1 MVWEQST
8 TEHNYKTECRKRKFD
23 MHTIHFCG
31 SKYYEIYIHYALLVK
46 AHDLVFQAYH
56 FYMINIFNSLS
67 KISVA

>member
-1 MVWEQST
+1 MVLEQSA

-23 MHTIHFCG
+23 MHT
-31 SKYYEIYIHYALLVK
+31 IHYALLVK